1 MTLMGLA
8 VLPATLI
15 PETLHLRVSRMAETS
30 LGLSSEPRLPL
41 DKATAFFTAI
51 KTRAVEGLKTVHASA
66 SVLHSLPVLLLLI
79 TFIVNPF
86 ARQSIELALLYI
98 SKRFSWELSQVGFLL
113 SLRAFVN
120 FILLLIIVP
129 AVSHYMTE
137 GLYLSP
143 TAKDLFLARA
153 SAILLVVGALLIAAS
168 STVVFTIVGLVVWSL
183 GTGFDALS
191 RSLITTLV
199 DREHIAQLYAAIS
212 IVETAGALA
221 AGPTLA
227 GLYSLGLKW
236 KGTWTGLPFFGLATI
251 SFAGGLGVWCFG
263 FLMKKQARQD
273 MPYGDEDGEATLGET
288 LFSEGIQGNR
298 AL

>member
-1 MTLMGLA
+1 MGLA

-30 LGLSSEPRLPL
+30 LDLSSEPRLSL
-41 DKATAFFTAI
+41 DTGAAFFTAI
-51 KTRAVEGLKTVHASA
+51 KTRAVDGLKTVHASA
-66 SVLHSLPVLLLLI
+66 SVLRSLPVLLLLI

-236 KGTWTGLPFFGLATI
+236 KGAWTGLPFFGLATI

-263 FLMKKQARQD
+263 FLMKKQAKQD
-273 MPYGDEDGEATLGET
+273 MPYGDEDGEAILGET
-288 LFSEGIQGNR
+288 LFSEGDTGEPGITN
-298 AL
+298 